1 MADDERDLPPGVR
14 DVLARLPRE
23 MRRRVLADY
32 ESHYAPFL
40 SLLAGWK
47 GAVQEH
53 YLQSEA
59 ASLAR
64 LEEQFFPLGS
74 WHFPAQALAIPQRP
88 AHRRDRVRHGPHRFR
103 EQPVD
108 RRRRRL
114 ASADFAPGSARA
126 MGRTRLPRLAGHRV
140 SCDRAD

>member
-14 DVLARLPRE
+14 DVLAHLPRE

-32 ESHYAPFL
+32 ETHYAPFL

-59 ASLAR
+59 ASVAR

-74 WHFPAQALAIPQRP
+74 WHFPAQALAVPQRP
-88 AHRRDRVRHGPHRFR
+88 VPRTVEIGFGTALTD
-103 EQPVD
+103 
-108 RRRRRL
+108 
-114 ASADFAPGSARA
+114 SANLS
-126 MGRTRLPRLAGHRV
+126 LIHI
-140 SCDRAD
+140 